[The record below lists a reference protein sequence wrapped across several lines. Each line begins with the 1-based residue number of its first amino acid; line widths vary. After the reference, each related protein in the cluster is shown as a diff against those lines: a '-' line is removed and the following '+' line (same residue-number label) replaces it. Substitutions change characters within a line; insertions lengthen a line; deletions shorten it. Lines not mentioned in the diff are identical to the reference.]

1 MHLAPALATICFNDY
16 NSITGSKCYL
26 PVMLIPQADEFLPLL
41 EEFLGHC
48 RSPFLAFM
56 YLNFMEVAPRGEEL
70 SFVVGCIENWLERFP
85 DSNRFWIEWGVGAR
99 ISSVLITIFRDSPPT
114 FEPKDLRSRID
125 KILGRLVGLGVAQA
139 HEMENLLYNREL

>member
-1 MHLAPALATICFNDY
+1 
-16 NSITGSKCYL
+16 
-26 PVMLIPQADEFLPLL
+26 
-41 EEFLGHC
+41 
-48 RSPFLAFM
+48 M

-114 FEPKDLRSRID
+114 FEPTDLRSRID

-139 HEMENLLYNREL
+139 HEMEKLLYNREL